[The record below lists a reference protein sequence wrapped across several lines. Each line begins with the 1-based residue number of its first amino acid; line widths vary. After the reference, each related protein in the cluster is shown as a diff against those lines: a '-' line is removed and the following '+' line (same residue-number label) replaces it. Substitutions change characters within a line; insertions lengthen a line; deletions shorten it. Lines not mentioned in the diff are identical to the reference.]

1 LSCLFDEK
9 FVTPIIYRQFYMR
22 NIIVMHTT
30 DESKNDSEV
39 MSVLL
44 TTNRQRS
51 SNNISSYKDMVP
63 GK

>member
-1 LSCLFDEK
+1 
-9 FVTPIIYRQFYMR
+9 
-22 NIIVMHTT
+22 MHTT